1 MNAYYTEDIRRMAND
16 VAGCIEAPTGQ
27 MNFVVALLAA
37 AAEVLPQAHPEWEL
51 IQRAHNA
58 LLAKAG
64 VLEATRALLL
74 SKEEILRLFPAL
86 ASCPA
91 ST

>member
-1 MNAYYTEDIRRMAND
+1 MSVYHIDEVHRMAHE
-16 VAGCIEAPTGQ
+16 VAGFIEAPTGQ
-27 MNFVVALLAA
+27 MSFVVALLAA

-74 SKEEILRLFPAL
+74 SEEETLRLFPVL
-86 ASCPA
+86 ARA
-91 ST
+91 AAE